1 MQNPGAGGN
10 TESLTAASQKI
21 ELHGIG
27 SLQVVV
33 LWEAVAKMHTFAET
47 EFASDSLFC
56 FLSAFEALKTV
67 SFPGRQTSTYR
78 TFPGEKRADFSLSFL
93 RSLLR
98 C

>member
-21 ELHGIG
+21 ERHGIG
-27 SLQVVV
+27 LQVVV

-56 FLSAFEALKTV
+56 FLSAFEALKTG

-78 TFPGEKRADFSLSFL
+78 TFPAEKRADFSLSFL